1 MVLFSNILGVFYM
14 SLTLEDVVKE
24 LRRCTAELKESNDKW
39 EKANEPQTTL
49 RPSDDGAT
57 PEGSIRDITL
67 RNRGE
72 KDEHTQ

>member
-1 MVLFSNILGVFYM
+1 MVIFNNILGVFYM

-39 EKANEPQTTL
+39 EKANEPKTAL

-67 RNRGE
+67 CNRGE
-72 KDEHTQ
+72 DDEHTQ

>member
-1 MVLFSNILGVFYM
+1 MVFSNILGVFFM
-14 SLTLEDVVKE
+14 ALTLADVVKE

-39 EKANEPQTTL
+39 EKANEPKTTL

-67 RNRGE
+67 CNRR
-72 KDEHTQ
+72 KDDEHTQ

>member
-1 MVLFSNILGVFYM
+1 MVFSNILGVFFM
-14 SLTLEDVVKE
+14 ALTLADVVKE

-39 EKANEPQTTL
+39 EKANEPQTAL

-57 PEGSIRDITL
+57 PEGSIRDIKL
-67 RNRGE
+67 CNRGE